1 MRMILMALALGI
13 SVAAVASPAL
23 AAPDETDGNRT
34 DLGTIE
40 KILAQSGRE
49 TPQVNVGVVAEQVDL
64 GAVAGSDAQPTWLQ
78 QMRYDN
84 QEGH

>member
-1 MRMILMALALGI
+1 MRMILMALTLGI

-34 DLGTIE
+34 DLGTVE
-40 KILAQSGRE
+40 KILAQSDRD
-49 TPQVNVGVVAEQVDL
+49 TPQIGVSV
-64 GAVAGSDAQPTWLQ
+64 VAGSDEQRPLVQ
-78 QMRYDN
+78 QWRYEN